1 MIAPASVLAGAPALP
16 RQRGGRGGVSRLE
29 RLVLADVR
37 DRTRRPGYLV
47 SLLIM
52 LWLGQHMLPPVGAAY
67 RTFSMDDFYRPSY
80 NAAWVGTVTAMLTG
94 VWFLFIGFYLV
105 KGSVERDRRTGVG
118 QVLAAT
124 RMSSLAYLFARTLGN
139 FTVFATQAAMVAVA
153 ALIQQQ
159 LLGEDRRVDLAAT
172 LLPFLTITAPL
183 ALFSAA
189 SAVLFDCIRW
199 LRGGFGNFV
208 WFFVLPLVMAWSRVD
223 DPRGTIFSD
232 LTGSRVVVE
241 DVRRVMI
248 AAHPD
253 AASHPPSVS
262 IGANFSK
269 RFRDQPVTT
278 FVWPGIRWTVA
289 TAASRLPWVLVS
301 VLMVFAA
308 TLPFDRFDS
317 ALRPA
322 AAGPRATWWPGRGP
336 RAVSRPRAV
345 SPATLTVAPHGFGM
359 FGVVRAELAL
369 LMKGQSVW
377 WYVGLLGF
385 LIAELAAPL
394 KAVREVVLPL
404 ASFWP
409 ALVWSALGHRE
420 QRYATGGVLFSCPQP
435 VARLLPAAWLAGA
448 LVMLLAGAPAML
460 RLLFAGETPAVLG
473 WLLAAAFVPALA
485 LACGVWTGSAKF
497 FEVIYLFLWYVGPMH
512 RVAEAD
518 YTGVTTARGTTL
530 WLIYIGVSL
539 VLFVLAW
546 SGRSRQARG

>member
-1 MIAPASVLAGAPALP
+1 MSADASVLAGAPALP
-16 RQRGGRGGVSRLE
+16 RPRRGRGGASRLA

-47 SLLIM
+47 SLLVM
-52 LWLGQHMLPPVGAAY
+52 LWLGQHMLPPNGAAY
-67 RTFSMDDFYRPSY
+67 RTFSMDDYYRPSY
-80 NAAWVGTVTAMLTG
+80 NAAWVGTVTALLTG

-124 RMSSLAYLFARTLGN
+124 RMSSLVYLFARTLGN

-159 LLGEDRRVDLAAT
+159 LLGEDRHVDVAAT
-172 LLPFLTITAPL
+172 LLPFVTITAPM
-183 ALFSAA
+183 ALVAAA
-189 SAVLFDCIRW
+189 SAVLFDCVRW
-199 LRGGFGNFV
+199 LRGGFGNFA
-208 WFFVLPLVMAWSRVD
+208 WFFVLPLIMVWTRVD
-223 DPRGTIFSD
+223 DPKVTIFSD
-232 LTGSRVVVE
+232 LTGSKIVVE

-253 AASHPPSVS
+253 AASRPPSLS

-278 FVWPGIRWTVA
+278 FVWPGIHWTA
-289 TAASRLPWVLVS
+289 TAAASRLPWVLVS
-301 VLMVFAA
+301 ILIVFAA
-308 TLPFDRFDS
+308 TVPFDRFDT
-317 ALRPA
+317 APRPA
-322 AAGPRATWWPGRGP
+322 AASPARSWWPA
-336 RAVSRPRAV
+336 RAAPATGRPRAI

-377 WYVGLLGF
+377 WCVGLLGF
-385 LIAELAAPL
+385 QIAELAAPL

-435 VARLLPAAWLAGA
+435 VVRLLPAAWLAGA

-460 RLLFAGETPAVLG
+460 RLLYAGETPAVLG
-473 WLLAAAFVPALA
+473 WLLSAAFVPALA

-512 RVAEAD
+512 KVAEAD

-546 SGRSRQARG
+546 SGRSRQVRG